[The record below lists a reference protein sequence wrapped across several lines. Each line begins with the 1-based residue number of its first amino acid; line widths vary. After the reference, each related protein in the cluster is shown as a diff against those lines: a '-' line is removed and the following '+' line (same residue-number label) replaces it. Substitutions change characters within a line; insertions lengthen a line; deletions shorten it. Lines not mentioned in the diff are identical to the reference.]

1 MRIRNILF
9 TGISVLA
16 VSGLIIGVA
25 LFLVFQNTRVALEK
39 DKEAEAISRSAF
51 NLTVLTQDVLLHYGK
66 RSKTQW
72 FQSSETMRRRLSTYL
87 PHAAEESILSLLKE
101 KHGKVARIFKSL
113 VAARESLAERPPDER
128 KEATVELEQRLNS
141 RLMTEMQTMVSL
153 ASQLANWNRR
163 QIKENLQHVVFL
175 YIFLGLGVLIV
186 LTGALLVVVRRITVP
201 IQRLQ
206 EGMGII
212 ASGNLDYRVGTESRD
227 EIGYLSRSFDKMTE
241 DLKQT
246 EERVDSRTAELKNE
260 IKERQLFEN
269 ALRES
274 EQRYRTLVEGQSDLI
289 CRNLGDGTLLSVNE
303 AYGHFF
309 GKTPDDLEGY
319 NFLNFLPKEFH
330 QSTLDFLASLTPEKP
345 TATHEHEVVDGSGNI
360 RWMQW
365 TNTAMFGPDGNAREF
380 VAMGRDITE
389 SKRAEEELLL
399 AKKEAEHAN
408 QAKSEFLASMSH
420 DLRTPLNAIM
430 GFAEIMEAKIFG
442 PLGDPHYE
450 EYAKDIHDGG
460 SLLVSLIDDIL
471 DISKIEAGKYELDEE
486 TLDVSLLIQSSVK
499 MISTQAEAGK
509 LHLATD
515 MEPNP
520 PMLRGDK
527 RAITQILNNLLSNA
541 VKFTP
546 VDGKVTVSA
555 KLDGNGSINV
565 LVADTGEGMSSHDI
579 AKALNPFEQADS
591 VHARRHEGTGLGLY
605 LCQKLIR
612 LHDGD
617 IMLQSKAGKGT
628 TVTMRFPPERT
639 VAS

>member
-1 MRIRNILF
+1 MN
-9 TGISVLA
+9 
-16 VSGLIIGVA
+16 
-25 LFLVFQNTRVALEK
+25 
-39 DKEAEAISRSAF
+39 EAEA
-51 NLTVLTQDVLLHYGK
+51 
-66 RSKTQW
+66 
-72 FQSSETMRRRLSTYL
+72 
-87 PHAAEESILSLLKE
+87 
-101 KHGKVARIFKSL
+101 
-113 VAARESLAERPPDER
+113 
-128 KEATVELEQRLNS
+128 
-141 RLMTEMQTMVSL
+141 
-153 ASQLANWNRR
+153 
-163 QIKENLQHVVFL
+163 
-175 YIFLGLGVLIV
+175 
-186 LTGALLVVVRRITVP
+186 
-201 IQRLQ
+201 
-206 EGMGII
+206 
-212 ASGNLDYRVGTESRD
+212 
-227 EIGYLSRSFDKMTE
+227 
-241 DLKQT
+241 
-246 EERVDSRTAELKNE
+246 
-260 IKERQLFEN
+260 
-269 ALRES
+269 
-274 EQRYRTLVEGQSDLI
+274 
-289 CRNLGDGTLLSVNE
+289 
-303 AYGHFF
+303 
-309 GKTPDDLEGY
+309 
-319 NFLNFLPKEFH
+319 
-330 QSTLDFLASLTPEKP
+330 
-345 TATHEHEVVDGSGNI
+345 
-360 RWMQW
+360 
-365 TNTAMFGPDGNAREF
+365 
-380 VAMGRDITE
+380 
-389 SKRAEEELLL
+389 
-399 AKKEAEHAN
+399 AN

-430 GFAEIMEAKIFG
+430 GFAEVMEAKAFG

-450 EYAKDIHDGG
+450 EYAKDIHG
-460 SLLVSLIDDIL
+460 SGNLLVSLIDDIL

-486 TLDVSLLIQSSVK
+486 TLDVSLLVQSSVK